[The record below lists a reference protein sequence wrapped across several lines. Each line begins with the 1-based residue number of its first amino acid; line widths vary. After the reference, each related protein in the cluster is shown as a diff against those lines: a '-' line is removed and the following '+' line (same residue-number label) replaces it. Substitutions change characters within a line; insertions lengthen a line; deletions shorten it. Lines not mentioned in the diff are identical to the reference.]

1 VNIERIVKEN
11 IYKNII
17 LVILFGLLF
26 FPIDSFLMN
35 SSLVNDKPLAGD
47 VLVAVS
53 IFAVISC
60 FGCFAYTYEKIN
72 QKSNFQRYLSHVTT
86 GIYLLIIGTSLIF
99 IRVLLSILMGPFILV
114 DIMFILLYLAC
125 VGYDFWDLF
134 RITNKQSIR

>member
-1 VNIERIVKEN
+1 MEKIIKEN

-17 LVILFGLLF
+17 LVVLFGILLS
-26 FPIDSFLMN
+26 PIDSFLMN
-35 SSLVNDKPLAGD
+35 SNLVTDKPLAGD

-72 QKSNFQRYLSHVTT
+72 LKSNFQRYLAHFTT
-86 GIYLLIIGTSLIF
+86 GIYLLVIGTSLIF
-99 IRVLLSILMGPFILV
+99 IRVLLSILMGQFIIV
-114 DIMFILLYLAC
+114 DVMFVLLYLAC

-134 RITNKQSIR
+134 RVINK